1 MKTQGHSLQNLL
13 IIHMKSEFPKN
24 NGNNSK
30 DLNITGIAV
39 WDRLFS
45 VYAKS
50 SQKIKISYPLIHT
63 RTCANH
69 GIRNV

>member
-1 MKTQGHSLQNLL
+1 MKTQDHSLQNLV
-13 IIHMKSEFPKN
+13 IIHMKSEFKN

-39 WDRLFS
+39 WDHLFS

-50 SQKIKISYPLIHT
+50 SKKKKISYPLIHT